1 MKNKFSIEEALTQLE
16 RNSELLKSG
25 ELTIDESV
33 KIYEESVKLYK
44 DTSKQLNDIK
54 QKIEIYD
61 PEKQTLEEF
70 DDIQ

>member
-33 KIYEESVKLYK
+33 KIYEESVILYK

-61 PEKQTLEEF
+61 PEKQTVEEF